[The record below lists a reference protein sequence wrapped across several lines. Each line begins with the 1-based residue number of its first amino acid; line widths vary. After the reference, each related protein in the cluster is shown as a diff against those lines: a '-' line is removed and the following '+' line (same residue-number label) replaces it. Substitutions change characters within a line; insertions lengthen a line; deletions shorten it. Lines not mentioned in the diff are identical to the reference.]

1 MFEDNNWYGHRYI
14 LLKYLNEKDKN
25 IYAQIQHGW
34 YGKIFAGFGKKKI
47 FKPPTL
53 VWSRSYRKK
62 NSYKNTI
69 QIGSPFLYLHEILNK
84 KKFGT
89 SKGTCLFP
97 SHGHT
102 LSDLKFYKKNKM
114 EVRIIKL
121 NFNYEYLVNKIQ
133 KNFKPPYTVC
143 FHEADIIDNDKVNF
157 FKKKGWN
164 VVSVVKRS
172 NKKSLFK
179 LYKLLR
185 ENENCIFTDFTSSS
199 LIYALYLKKN
209 VKIIRNLKKEI
220 QEQEIK
226 NVEKVNG
233 NMFKNYRM
241 KNYGYEIAKKELG
254 YKYIK
259 SKNELKK
266 IMSLDNPIKLLL
278 AKIIGSYRYNR
289 YNS

>member
-1 MFEDNNWYGHRYI
+1 M
-14 LLKYLNEKDKN
+14 
-25 IYAQIQHGW
+25 
-34 YGKIFAGFGKKKI
+34 
-47 FKPPTL
+47 
-53 VWSRSYRKK
+53 
-62 NSYKNTI
+62 
-69 QIGSPFLYLHEILNK
+69 
-84 KKFGT
+84 
-89 SKGTCLFP
+89 
-97 SHGHT
+97 
-102 LSDLKFYKKNKM
+102 
-114 EVRIIKL
+114 
-121 NFNYEYLVNKIQ
+121 
-133 KNFKPPYTVC
+133 
-143 FHEADIIDNDKVNF
+143 
-157 FKKKGWN
+157 
-164 VVSVVKRS
+164 
-172 NKKSLFK
+172 
-179 LYKLLR
+179 LR